1 MLGAK
6 RAAAIDID
14 HVRVGT
20 SKRLVLVRTSSEQEA
35 QHEECRSDE
44 YQPRLD
50 DGIGSQRAARGLGEG
65 GRFVHVKPIPLTYLL
80 IQLLLGAGVELTSS
94 YAPAARHLQRIKTG
108 ARGRKATSGLLVF
121 AAMRNMA
128 AD

>member
-6 RAAAIDID
+6 RAAATDID

-20 SKRLVLVRTSSEQEA
+20 SERLVLVRTSSEQEA
-35 QHEECRSDE
+35 QHKECRSDE

-50 DGIGSQRAARGLGEG
+50 YSVGSQRAARGLGEG

-80 IQLLLGAGVELTSS
+80 IQLLLRAGVELTFF
-94 YAPAARHLQRIKTG
+94 YAPAAEHLQRIKTD